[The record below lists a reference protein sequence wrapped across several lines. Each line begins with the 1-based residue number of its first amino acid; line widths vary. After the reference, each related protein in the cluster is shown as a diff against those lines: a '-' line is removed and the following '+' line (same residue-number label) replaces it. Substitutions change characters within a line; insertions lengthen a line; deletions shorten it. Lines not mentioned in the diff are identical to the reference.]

1 MKTFLPAV
9 RMLLIFTML
18 TGVIYPVFVTG
29 IAQALY
35 PAQANG
41 SLITVGER
49 VVGSSLIGQTIDD
62 TRYFQSRPSVI
73 NSMQA
78 DSPTLTASSGSNAG
92 ATNPVFIQTVADRDA
107 AVRRANNVGA
117 DVNIPADLLYAS
129 GSGLDPHI
137 SPQAANL
144 QAARVAEARGMA
156 LADVEV
162 LIDRFTEPPQF
173 GLFGETRVNVLLL
186 NLALDH
192 E

>member
-9 RMLLIFTML
+9 RMLLIFTIL

-35 PAQANG
+35 PVQANG

-49 VVGSSLIGQTIDD
+49 VVGSSLIGQTVDD

-78 DSPTLTASSGSNAG
+78 DSPTLMASSGSNAG
-92 ATNPVFIQTVADRDA
+92 ATNPVFIQTVAERDA
-107 AVRRANNVGA
+107 AVRTANNVRA

>member
-1 MKTFLPAV
+1 MKTILSAA
-9 RMLLIFTML
+9 RMMLIFTIL
-18 TGVIYPVFVTG
+18 TGLIYPVLVTG
-29 IAQALY
+29 FAQVFY

-41 SLITVGER
+41 SLITIGETI
-49 VVGSSLIGQTIDD
+49 VGSALIGQSIDD
-62 TRYFQSRPSVI
+62 ARYFQGRPSVI

-78 DSPTLTASSGSNAG
+78 ESPVLMASSGSNAG
-92 ATNPVFIQTVADRDA
+92 ATNSVFIQTVADRDA
-107 AVRRANNVGA
+107 AVRKANKIGA
-117 DVNIPADLLYAS
+117 NGNIPADLLYAS

-156 LADVEV
+156 LADVKV

>member
-1 MKTFLPAV
+1 MKNLLLAM
-9 RMLLIFTML
+9 RMLLIFTIL

-29 IAQALY
+29 VAQVFY
-35 PAQANG
+35 PSQANG
-41 SLITVGER
+41 SLITVAET
-49 VVGSSLIGQTIDD
+49 VVGSAMIGQTIDD
-62 TRYFQSRPSVI
+62 PRYFQSRPSVI
-73 NSMQA
+73 NSMQT
-78 DSPTLTASSGSNAG
+78 DRLTLTASSGSNAG
-92 ATNPVFIQTVADRDA
+92 ATNSDFIQTVAERDA
-107 AVRRANNVGA
+107 AVRTANNLSV
-117 DVNIPADLLYAS
+117 DINIPADLLYAS

-144 QAARVAEARGMA
+144 QAARVAEARGMT

>member
-1 MKTFLPAV
+1 
-9 RMLLIFTML
+9 MLLLFTIL

-29 IAQALY
+29 IAQVFY

-41 SLITVGER
+41 SLITVDET

-62 TRYFQSRPSVI
+62 PRYFQSRPSVI

-78 DSPTLTASSGSNAG
+78 DRPTLTASSGSNAG
-92 ATNPVFIQTVADRDA
+92 ATNPVFIQTVAERDA
-107 AVRRANNVGA
+107 AVRTANNVSA

-129 GSGLDPHI
+129 GSGIDPHI

-144 QAARVAEARGMA
+144 QAARVAEARGVA

-162 LIDRFTEPPQF
+162 LIDRFTEQPQF
-173 GLFGETRVNVLLL
+173 GLLGETRVNVLLL